1 MRRDD
6 DELERYLSE
15 FRPRAVR
22 PLELPKPATRAWTR
36 RLAVAAV
43 VLLCIGGGLWYGRRN
58 VAIPTPSQNTPTAQ
72 VETPA
77 GTARPNPFVLTKL
90 ALEDERQFEAQL
102 DADSRLVLPSFQG
115 EQSSLRVFAKE

>member
-6 DELERYLSE
+6 DDLERYLSE

-58 VAIPTPSQNTPTAQ
+58 VAAPTPSENLPTAQ
-72 VETPA
+72 IQNPA
-77 GTARPNPFVLTKL
+77 VTGRLNSFALTKL
-90 ALEDERQFEAQL
+90 ALEDERQFETQL

-115 EQSSLRVFAKE
+115 EQSSLRFFAKE